1 MLKSLF
7 ANFLQQVK
15 KLMNIDFDDSFENT
29 FRYLDAFE
37 FLFSFSGQF
46 FLWPLDKPHQD
57 GASV

>member
-1 MLKSLF
+1 
-7 ANFLQQVK
+7 
-15 KLMNIDFDDSFENT
+15 MNIDFDDSFENT